1 MKTLRDAIVVPEA
14 LKAPR
19 ETQTVAPE
27 ALTQAFIA
35 ANANLKA
42 DDMAISCRDGELVD
56 VRICVA
62 KSLTAFAP
70 CPKVAG
76 HTCHAKSITI
86 APLR

>member
-1 MKTLRDAIVVPEA
+1 VKARRDGVVVPETLRAPHEA
-14 LKAPR
+14 LKTSPD
-19 ETQTVAPE
+19 

-35 ANANLKA
+35 ANANLAA
-42 DDMAISCRDGELVD
+42 DNMAISCYDGELVD

-62 KSLTAFAP
+62 KSLTAFAR

-76 HTCHAKSITI
+76 HTCHAASITI

>member
-1 MKTLRDAIVVPEA
+1 VKTLRDAIVVPDV
-14 LKAPR
+14 LKSPH
-19 ETQTVAPE
+19 ETLKTSPE

-42 DDMAISCRDGELVD
+42 DNMAITCRDGELVE

-62 KSLTAFAP
+62 KSLTAFAE

-76 HTCHAKSITI
+76 HTCHAASITI